1 MVAAGL
7 AGLLSLGLLGAGGLL
22 LWGDSQKDD
31 QGFLSTRTE
40 RFATNTYALTT
51 DNLDVDLDGADWI
64 VNRDR
69 FGTIRLTVDPSGS
82 KPVFVG
88 IARTADVSRYLA
100 DTDRELVTDLEYA
113 PFSADYRRLDGEG
126 RPAAPA
132 AQRFWEASAH
142 GSGRQTLTWDVDD
155 GDWSIMVMNEDAS
168 RQVDVGVKAGA
179 KLDFLAPAGWGA
191 LIAGLIVLSFAAL
204 LAVLGVRQPS
214 RKAVVA

>member
-7 AGLLSLGLLGAGGLL
+7 AGLLSLGLLAAGGLL

-31 QGFLSTRTE
+31 QGYLSTRTE

-51 DNLDVDLDGADWI
+51 DNLDIDLDDADWLI
-64 VNRDR
+64 DRDR
-69 FGTIRLTVDPSGS
+69 FGTVRLTVDPSGS

-88 IARTADVSRYLA
+88 VARTAEAARYLSG
-100 DTDRELVTDLEYA
+100 TGHELVTDIEYA
-113 PFSADYRRLDGEG
+113 PFSADYRRLDGK
-126 RPAAPA
+126 RKPAAPA
-132 AQRFWEASAH
+132 DQRFWEASAH

-155 GDWSIMVMNEDAS
+155 GDWSIVVMNEDAS
-168 RQVDVGVKAGA
+168 RRVDVGVKAGA

-204 LAVLGVRQPS
+204 LAVLGIRS
-214 RKAVVA
+214 RPPRVAA

>member
-1 MVAAGL
+1 MVAAGI
-7 AGLLSLGLLGAGGLL
+7 AGLLSLGLLAAGGLL

-51 DNLDVDLDGADWI
+51 DNLDIDLDGADWI

-69 FGTIRLTVDPSGS
+69 FGKVRLTVDSRDS

-88 IARTADVSRYLA
+88 VGRTSEVSRYLSG
-100 DTDRELVTDLEYA
+100 TSHELVTDLDYA
-113 PFSADYRRLDGEG
+113 PFSADYRRLDGE
-126 RPAAPA
+126 RKPAAPA
-132 AQRFWEASAH
+132 AQRIWDASVH

-155 GDWSIMVMNEDAS
+155 GDWSIVVMNEDAS

-179 KLDFLAPAGWGA
+179 KVDFLSPAGWGA
-191 LIAGLIVLSFAAL
+191 LISGLIVLSFAAL
-204 LAVLGVRQPS
+204 LAVLGVRQPV
-214 RKAVVA
+214 RQAVAA

>member
-7 AGLLSLGLLGAGGLL
+7 AGLLSLGLLAAGGLL

-31 QGFLSTRTE
+31 QGYLSTRTE

-51 DNLDVDLDGADWI
+51 DNLDLDLDGAGWLID
-64 VNRDR
+64 RDR
-69 FGTIRLTVDPSGS
+69 FGKVRLTVESNAS

-88 IARTADVSRYLA
+88 VAPTADVTRYLSG
-100 DTDRELVTDLEYA
+100 TGHELVDDVDFS
-113 PFSADYRRLDGEG
+113 PFTADYRRLDGD
-126 RPAAPA
+126 RKPAAPA

-155 GDWSIMVMNEDAS
+155 GDWSIVVMNEDAS

-179 KLDFLAPAGWGA
+179 ELGFLNGAGWGA
-191 LIAGLIVLSFAAL
+191 LISGLVVLSFAAL
-204 LAVLGVRQPS
+204 LAILGIRQPA
-214 RKAVVA
+214 RKAVAA